1 MSVSFSQVL
10 LVGLGGF
17 IGSSLRFVV
26 GLWVLNLAGL
36 GAFPYG
42 TLVVNVLGC
51 MAIGLLGG
59 FGDLHG
65 GLNPGL
71 RLFLITGVLGG
82 FTTFSA
88 FAYET
93 LSLAQSAQAMKAVA
107 SVALQTG
114 LGFSAA
120 WLGYATARLM

>member
-59 FGDLHG
+59 FSDLHG

-93 LSLAQSAQAMKAVA
+93 LSLAHSAQAMTAVA
-107 SVALQTG
+107 SVVLQTS